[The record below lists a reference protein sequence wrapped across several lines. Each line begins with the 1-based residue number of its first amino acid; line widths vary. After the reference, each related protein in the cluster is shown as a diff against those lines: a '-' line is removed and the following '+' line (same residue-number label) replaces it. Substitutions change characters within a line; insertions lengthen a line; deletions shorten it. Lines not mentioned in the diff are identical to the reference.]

1 MVEYCFL
8 EIERQKKWT
17 SDLKLLLANDDQMT
31 LTILIKIF
39 TTKIG
44 FSPSNIDQA
53 YDGLDA

>member
-1 MVEYCFL
+1 MVDYCFL

-17 SDLKLLLANDDQMT
+17 SGLKLLLVNDDQMT
-31 LTILIKIF
+31 LMILHRIF

-44 FSPSNIDQA
+44 FNLANIDQA